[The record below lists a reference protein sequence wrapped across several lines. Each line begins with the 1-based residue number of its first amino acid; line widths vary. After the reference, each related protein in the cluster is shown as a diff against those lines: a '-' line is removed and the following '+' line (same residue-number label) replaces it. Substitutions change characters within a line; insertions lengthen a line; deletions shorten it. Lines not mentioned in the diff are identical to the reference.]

1 LLASCERAH
10 QRCLKDRQPIPHY
23 ILTPPTKPIHAS
35 VDPG

>member
-23 ILTPPTKPIHAS
+23 TLTPPTKPIHAS